1 MISMTNSMTNSMKRL
16 VWRGGVELRMEHI
29 PGPLPSPREDEVL
42 LKVKAVGICGTD
54 IHIMN
59 GTIPSAKPPMILGH
73 EVSGEIAAIGSR
85 VTNVRVGDRVTLDAV
100 VGCGHCAF
108 CKKGSPQFCVEGFE
122 FGISRDGGCQ
132 EYLVV
137 PHQNV
142 YRIPDSV
149 SFEEAAI
156 LDMEVYN
163 AVRNCGIEK
172 GDCVL
177 VLGAG
182 PIGLIAC
189 QVARI
194 LGAGHIVLSD
204 LLKGRLEAAQAI
216 GIADVYEPA
225 AETCSGSVTENES
238 GKMFDVVVDCAGTAD
253 STRHALKVA
262 RPGGRILLYGVY
274 EHPIDHLDLNQ
285 LVLKDLKVVGAQTD
299 RHGWEEVIA
308 LVTSGELNLKKLITH
323 RFPLE
328 EGPAAFHLVRNREQ
342 AVIKAVLVV

>member
-1 MISMTNSMTNSMKRL
+1 MKRL
-16 VWRGGVELRMEHI
+16 VWRGGVELRMEHV
-29 PGPLPSPREDEVL
+29 PGPPPRPGEDEVL
-42 LKVKAVGICGTD
+42 LKVRAVGICGTD

-59 GTIPSAKPPMILGH
+59 GAIPSAKPPMILGH
-73 EVSGEIAAIGSR
+73 EVSGEIAAAGSR
-85 VTNVRVGDRVTLDAV
+85 VTNVREGDRVTLDAV
-100 VGCGHCAF
+100 VGCGHCPR
-108 CKKGSPQFCVEGFE
+108 CERGSPQFCAEGFE
-122 FGISRDGGCQ
+122 FGISGDGGCQ

-163 AVRNCGIEK
+163 AVRNCRIEK

-194 LGAGHIVLSD
+194 LGAAHIVLHD
-204 LLKGRLEAAQAI
+204 LLKSRLDAAQAI
-216 GIADVYEPA
+216 GIADVYLPV
-225 AETCSGSVTENES
+225 AENGSGAESRNES
-238 GKMFDVVVDCAGTAD
+238 GQMFDVVVDCAGTAH
-253 STRHALKVA
+253 STRHAFQVV

-274 EHPIDHLDLNQ
+274 EHAIDHLDLNQ
-285 LVLKDLKVVGAQTD
+285 LVLKDLTVVGAQSD
-299 RHGWEEVIA
+299 RNGWEDVIA
-308 LVTSGELNLKKLITH
+308 LVTSGALNLRKLITH
-323 RFPLE
+323 RLPLE
-328 EGPAAFHLVRNREQ
+328 EGQAAFNLVRNREQ
-342 AVIKAVLVV
+342 AVIKAALLV